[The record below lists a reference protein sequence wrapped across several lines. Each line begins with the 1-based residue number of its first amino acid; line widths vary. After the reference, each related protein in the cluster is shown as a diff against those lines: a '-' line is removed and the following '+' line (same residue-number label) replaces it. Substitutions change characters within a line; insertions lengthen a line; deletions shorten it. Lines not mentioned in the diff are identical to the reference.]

1 MKARQ
6 KTKPKYAAR
15 HLVRVL
21 FPKKTLLCSVMGASA
36 RGRRTLDP
44 NKIAAIRGMLPFKM
58 HRFTS
63 FILNEVL
70 KLKGVLFCMFLA
82 NHCLATGEQ
91 INVIVECVP
100 LYSIFLFWKS
110 CFVILNVHFS
120 SICIKLF
127 RFLLVLCASWSSVML
142 SFSKFLI
149 AVYFVFVCAMDF
161 VSVFLFGWFG
171 LVYSHGILGTNIN

>member
-1 MKARQ
+1 MKKSSVFNNLVGINLFFFECFCFIKEFVGDPARNVKVLGNHLVKARQ

-58 HRFTS
+58 HRFAS

-70 KLKGVLFCMFLA
+70 KLGVLFCMFLA
-82 NHCLATGEQ
+82 NHYLATGEQ
-91 INVIVECVP
+91 INGIVDVFIS
-100 LYSIFLFWKS
+100 LQ
-110 CFVILNVHFS
+110 FV
-120 SICIKLF
+120 
-127 RFLLVLCASWSSVML
+127 
-142 SFSKFLI
+142 
-149 AVYFVFVCAMDF
+149 
-161 VSVFLFGWFG
+161 
-171 LVYSHGILGTNIN
+171 